1 MARCAAK
8 NFVVR
13 VYFEIFFKQ
22 LNLNGEQKEITTC
35 YILIEFFFFLSTN
48 SKAPQ
53 MSFAAFC
60 SGYVDKLRTRIL
72 RRLKSSLK

>member
-35 YILIEFFFFLSTN
+35 YILIEFFFFIYQFKSSTN
-48 SKAPQ
+48 VL
-53 MSFAAFC
+53 C
-60 SGYVDKLRTRIL
+60 SIL
-72 RRLKSSLK
+72 QRVCG